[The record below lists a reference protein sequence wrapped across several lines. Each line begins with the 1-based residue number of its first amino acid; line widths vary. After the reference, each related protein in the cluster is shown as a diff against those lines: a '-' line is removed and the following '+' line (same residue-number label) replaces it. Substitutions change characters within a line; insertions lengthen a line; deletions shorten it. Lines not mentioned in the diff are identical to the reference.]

1 MSEKRVE
8 KIWANKNK
16 DRITEFV
23 NRYNENNIRI
33 KKEYIKQKE
42 INEVWFESKKKKLI
56 KEFKLYKKFIGEI
69 KK

>member
-23 NRYNENNIRI
+23 NRYNENNIRFMRRHRGL
-33 KKEYIKQKE
+33 E
-42 INEVWFESKKKKLI
+42 
-56 KEFKLYKKFIGEI
+56 
-69 KK
+69 